1 MHTELP
7 DIELTAAAVHESWM
21 AKKKAAG
28 ITSRKAEDG
37 EELMVPY
44 TELSEAQKEMDRS
57 LVRTVY
63 EAIARLTVRV

>member
-7 DIELTAAAVHESWM
+7 DIELTASAVHEAWI
-21 AKKKAAG
+21 AKKRAAG
-28 ITSRKAEDG
+28 ISSRKAEDG

-44 TELSEAQKEMDRS
+44 AELSEGQKEMDRS

-63 EAIARLTVRV
+63 EAIAKLAVRV